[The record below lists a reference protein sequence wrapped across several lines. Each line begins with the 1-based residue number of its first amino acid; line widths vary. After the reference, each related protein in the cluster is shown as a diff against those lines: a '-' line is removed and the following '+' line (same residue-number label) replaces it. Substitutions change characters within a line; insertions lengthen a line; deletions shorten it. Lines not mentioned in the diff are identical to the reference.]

1 MLLFI
6 EKHLF
11 VLLYVFYVKKTCEIL
26 FALTFEK
33 LTVRERKEHIIML
46 ARMSWGDVFM
56 NRMNNGLTV
65 EEMTTY
71 NE

>member
-11 VLLYVFYVKKTCEIL
+11 VLLYVLYVKKKKFEIL

-33 LTVRERKEHIIML
+33 LTVRERKEHILML
-46 ARMSWGDVFM
+46 ARMS
-56 NRMNNGLTV
+56 
-65 EEMTTY
+65 
-71 NE
+71 